1 MTRAGVAALLASLA
15 TGLVAGC
22 GPKDDTPPPQP
33 PPLPPDA
40 PLVEPGVTE
49 LPAYDPTAGHL
60 DSPPEGRERETPTPP
75 SKRNRNARM
84 LGIMLR
90 STPGGAI
97 AAVDGIPIGPTPTYW
112 EGEFTGGEREFTF
125 ALANH
130 AVARYRFIP
139 TTNGVVHGQL
149 EPINNKP
156 GASAPAIP
164 KPAQSTVPL
173 RSGTGSAP
181 SSAPPAAPVTA
192 PDPGDG
198 EHAPSAPVTAPV
210 TAPTGVAPTPT
221 PAVPPTGATPTGAT
235 PTGAVT
241 TPGAAGTAPSTPV
254 EPAPSTPAP
263 SAPAPSPAPAAPPA
277 Q

>member
-1 MTRAGVAALLASLA
+1 MRRASVAASFAP
-15 TGLVAGC
+15 LVVALGAALGAGC
-22 GPKDDTPPPQP
+22 GSKDDTPPPQP

-40 PLVEPGVTE
+40 PLAEPGVTE

-60 DSPPEGRERETPTPP
+60 DSPPEGRERETPAPP

-139 TTNGVVHGQL
+139 TTNGVVHGRL
-149 EPINNKP
+149 EPIDNKP
-156 GASAPAIP
+156 GACVPAIP
-164 KPAQSTVPL
+164 KPAPSTVPV
-173 RSGTGSAP
+173 RPGSSSSPSSTPPSAP
-181 SSAPPAAPVTA
+181 ITA
-192 PDPGDG
+192 PDHGDG
-198 EHAPSAPVTAPV
+198 DPTPSAPVTAP
-210 TAPTGVAPTPT
+210 T
-221 PAVPPTGATPTGAT
+221 PAVPTPAAPATT
-235 PTGAVT
+235 PAGAVT
-241 TPGAAGTAPSTPV
+241 TPAPAGAAPSTPV
-254 EPAPSTPAP
+254 ETPA
-263 SAPAPSPAPAAPPA
+263 APAPSPPAPIPAPAAPPA